1 MTDSTKA
8 AVAIVANVAT
18 PYASELA
25 GTDEVI
31 SVFTSV
37 LIALITLWKTIKKP
51 KPRKNEQSI

>member
-18 PYASELA
+18 PYASEIA
-25 GTDEVI
+25 GTDEII

-37 LIALITLWKTIKKP
+37 LIAIITLWKTIKKP
-51 KPRKNEQSI
+51 KQKNEQSI

>member
-18 PYASELA
+18 PYVSDIAE
-25 GTDEVI
+25 TDDVI
-31 SVFTSV
+31 SIFTSV
-37 LIALITLWKTIKKP
+37 LIALITLYKTIKKT

>member
-1 MTDSTKA
+1 MTESTKA

-18 PYASELA
+18 PYVSEIT

-37 LIALITLWKTIKKP
+37 LIAIITLWKTIKKP